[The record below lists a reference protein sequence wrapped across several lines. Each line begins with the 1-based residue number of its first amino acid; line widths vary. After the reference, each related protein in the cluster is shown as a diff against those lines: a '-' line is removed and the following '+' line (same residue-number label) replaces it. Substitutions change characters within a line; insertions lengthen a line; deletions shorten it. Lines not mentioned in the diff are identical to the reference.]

1 MKLDIAEI
9 KKRLQVANAL
19 AVTLESGRIVVEWMR
34 HDTDGDR
41 IVRSISLPSGSERVL
56 RDPAK
61 IGQELAAL
69 LAAEGIKERRCVVCI
84 PPGWALTTATDVPD
98 MNEEDLRGYLELRA
112 EREFPIAVSD
122 LRLAYCA
129 YNLPDGQK
137 RATLA
142 AVANKRIAAVEL
154 MLENAGCRAVSISLG
169 ITGCLPKPETP
180 AALHFLANGNHVD
193 VVVAAGGGIVAL
205 RSIEGPVDAGENPF
219 DAAGFCRD
227 VRIALGSL
235 PETVRQQVRQAHFS
249 GASAAAETLSNEIR
263 PQLHRMGIESLGAAL
278 PDLNTPGTAV
288 DAARH
293 YFKRER
299 VAFEFVIPQVNR
311 WQATFQRFDN
321 KRRRMMVGAAA
332 ALILIPIIAFMVRSH
347 IESNLETE
355 WEGMRRNVT
364 QLDATQ
370 QKIRQFRPWFDPT
383 AQSVR
388 LLEGLMSA
396 FPDRGD
402 VWAKSIQ
409 ISNDKSTVTCTG
421 FARTPAARLAFVET
435 LRKRP
440 EITNLLTQ
448 GLRGQNPET
457 FTISFTWEPKDAK

>member
-9 KKRLQVANAL
+9 KKRLQVVNAL
-19 AVTLESGRIVVEWMR
+19 AVTLESGRIVAEWMR
-34 HDTDGDR
+34 HDAESTR
-41 IVRSISLPSGSERVL
+41 LVRSISILFGSERVVS
-56 RDPAK
+56 DPARV
-61 IGQELAAL
+61 GQELAAQ
-69 LAAEGIKERRCVVCI
+69 LAAAGIKERRCVVCI
-84 PPGWALTTATDVPD
+84 PPSWALTTATDVPD
-98 MNEEDLRGYLELRA
+98 MNAEDLRGYLELKA

-154 MLENAGCRAVSISLG
+154 MLETAGCRAVSISLG
-169 ITGCLPKPETP
+169 ITACLPKPETP

-205 RSIEGPVDAGENPF
+205 RSIDGPVADADENPF

-249 GASAAAETLSNEIR
+249 GAPAAAEALSNEIR

-278 PDLNTPGTAV
+278 PDPTMPGAAA
-288 DAARH
+288 DAARY
-293 YFKRER
+293 YFKKNP

-311 WQATFQRFDN
+311 WQATFQRFDS
-321 KRRRMMVGAAA
+321 KRRRAMIGAAA
-332 ALILIPIIAFMVRSH
+332 ALVLLPIITFTVRSR
-347 IESNLETE
+347 IESNLEEE
-355 WEGMRRNVT
+355 WEGMRRKVT
-364 QLDATQ
+364 QLDETQ
-370 QKIRQFRPWFDPT
+370 QKIRQFRPWFDPAPQT
-383 AQSVR
+383 VR
-388 LLEGLMSA
+388 LLEGLMNA

-409 ISNDKSTVTCTG
+409 IDEKSKVTCTA
-421 FARTPAARLAFVET
+421 FTRVAAARLAFVDT

-440 EITNLLTQ
+440 EVTNLLTQ
-448 GLRGQNPET
+448 SLRGQNPET